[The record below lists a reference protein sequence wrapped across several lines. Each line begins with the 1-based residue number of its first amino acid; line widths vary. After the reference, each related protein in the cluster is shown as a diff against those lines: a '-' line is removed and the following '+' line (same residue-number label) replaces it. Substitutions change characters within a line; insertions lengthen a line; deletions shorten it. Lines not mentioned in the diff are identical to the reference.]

1 MVCAGSLVL
10 SLVSSFKS
18 PREPEE
24 YLHLGAPPPPPKRF
38 GFTYSGVQSG
48 HQDFQSCHVI
58 LSQVARLRTAESCP
72 SRHYIFPVIQR
83 VEVR

>member
-18 PREPEE
+18 PQEPEE
-24 YLHLGAPPPPPKRF
+24 YLHLGAPPPQKF

-48 HQDFQSCHVI
+48 HQDFQSSHVI

-72 SRHYIFPVIQR
+72 SRHYIVPVIQR